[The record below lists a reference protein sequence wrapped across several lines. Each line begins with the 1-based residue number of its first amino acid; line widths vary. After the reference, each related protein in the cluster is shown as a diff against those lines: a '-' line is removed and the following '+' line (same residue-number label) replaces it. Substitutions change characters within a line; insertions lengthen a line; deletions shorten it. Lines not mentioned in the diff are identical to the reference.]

1 MPQYKHVSVED
12 LPAGWEVRFFSDLTD
27 FRTGRT
33 PPRNREE
40 YWQNGLYPWVSIAD
54 MVPFGSVFETKER
67 VSELAHQDVFRRA
80 IVPAGSYLMS
90 FKLTIGRVA
99 RLAVPAYHNEAIIS
113 YIPHVD
119 GVDPEYLFYHLA
131 QINYRDYQD
140 TAIKGQTL
148 NRAKLSALEIALPPK
163 AEQRKIAD
171 VLSLVRRAI
180 AQQERLI
187 ALTTELK
194 KSLMRKLFTEGLRGE
209 PQKQTEIGLVPQSWE
224 VVKLADVCSFLSG
237 GTPSKLKPEFWS
249 GTIPWVSP
257 KDMKRPRLSDVADH
271 ISEAGLKDGSA
282 LAPAGAVFV
291 VIRGMIL
298 AKDVPVALAE
308 VPMAFNQDMKVVIP
322 GPRIESGFL
331 LYALTAFRPRL
342 SRKVG
347 RSAHGTMT
355 LMSSEITQFLIPLPD
370 KDTQREVVTA
380 IETVEC
386 RNELH
391 RARRSALSDL
401 FRTLLHQLMT
411 GQIRVK
417 DLVLPES
424 SDRTQAHR
432 RASRSLRPAGRGT
445 QAEGHAHHPGQSP
458 TRPEGRN
465 EEAD

>member
-1 MPQYKHVSVED
+1 MTSIQDETLPPDWLLSPIRDVTVRTSQRDPRKQPDRVFRYVDVSSVDNKLFKVRGVTSLKGSEAPSRARKGIRANDVLFATVRPTLKRVALISAELDGEIASTGYCVLRPNPDKVE
-12 LPAGWEVRFFSDLTD
+12 PAFLYSCVLTD
-27 FRTGRT
+27 SFIRVMGKLERGA
-33 PPRNREE
+33 N
-40 YWQNGLYPWVSIAD
+40 YPAVRDS
-54 MVPFGSVFETKER
+54 
-67 VSELAHQDVFRRA
+67 DVFA
-80 IVPAGSYLMS
+80 AS
-90 FKLTIGRVA
+90 
-99 RLAVPAYHNEAIIS
+99 
-113 YIPHVD
+113 IPI
-119 GVDPEYLFYHLA
+119 PP
-131 QINYRDYQD
+131 
-140 TAIKGQTL
+140 
-148 NRAKLSALEIALPPK
+148 LP
-163 AEQRKIAD
+163 EQRKIAA
-171 VLSLVRRAI
+171 VLGLVQRAME
-180 AQQERLI
+180 QQERLI
-187 ALTTELK
+187 ALTMELK
-194 KSLMRKLFTEGLRGE
+194 RALLQRLFTQGLRGE

-308 VPMAFNQDMKVVIP
+308 VPMAFNQDMKAVIP

-370 KDTQREVVTA
+370 KDTQREVVTT
-380 IETVEC
+380 IETVER

-411 GQIRVK
+411 GQVRVDK
-417 DLVLPES
+417 PS
-424 SDRTQAHR
+424 T
-432 RASRSLRPAGRGT
+432 
-445 QAEGHAHHPGQSP
+445 
-458 TRPEGRN
+458 
-465 EEAD
+465 EELTAP